1 MDPHTALLLIAHG
14 SRVAEANA
22 DLERL
27 AAALRARGPYRVV
40 ECSYLELAQPD
51 IAAGAERCVAAG
63 AKRVLLIPYFLSAGV
78 HVTRDLEA
86 ARDQLAAQ
94 HRTVAFRLADPIG
107 LHPLMAEIVLQRA
120 TEADSNNTSE

>member
-1 MDPHTALLLIAHG
+1 MQTHSAVLLIAHG

-27 AAALRARGPYRVV
+27 AAALRARGPYCVV

-51 IAAGAERCVAAG
+51 IAAGAVRCIAAG
-63 AKRVLLIPYFLSAGV
+63 AKRVLLVPYFLSAGV

-94 HRTVAFRLADPIG
+94 HPAVEFRLAEPIG
-107 LHPLMAEIVLQRA
+107 LHPLMSEIVLQRA
-120 TEADSNNTSE
+120 KEADNTWE